1 MMSLF
6 QTQIAAAAGVQT
18 EGILVTKE
26 DMDSAMADLKKEHDE
41 VLRDHESSLQE
52 QRESL
57 SGLEKAL
64 MNVDNLGERV
74 GDTESEVL
82 ALSQSIEAVEV
93 CSMISRLC
101 HQITI
106 GYCYGAI
113 DGNHVVVCWFITDC
127 YVYSS

>member
-41 VLRDHESSLQE
+41 VLRDHASSLQE

-101 HQITI
+101 HQITMGI
-106 GYCYGAI
+106 VLGRLMEIIVASCLL
-113 DGNHVVVCWFITDC
+113 
-127 YVYSS
+127 VYN

>member
-101 HQITI
+101 HQITMGI
-106 GYCYGAI
+106 VLGRLMEIIVASCLL
-113 DGNHVVVCWFITDC
+113 
-127 YVYSS
+127 VYN